1 MKLPKALWLPAAI
14 LVAAVALQAS
24 PLNKDLFLGFN
35 RLAMVLPDA
44 LWSCWTILGDTWM
57 VLAVLALCLW
67 WQPQALLG
75 FALAVPLGGAVS
87 RLTKVMTQ
95 IPRPAG
101 AMEPSQFHIVGPV
114 LEFHSFPS
122 GHWLHP
128 FAQEK
133 MHALGCR
140 PI

>member
-1 MKLPKALWLPAAI
+1 MKLTKALWLPAAM

-24 PLNKDLFLGFN
+24 PLNKVFFLSLN
-35 RLAMVLPDA
+35 TWATVLPDE

-57 VLAVLALCLW
+57 VLTVLALCLW

-95 IPRPAG
+95 MPRPAG
-101 AMEPSQFHIVGPV
+101 VMDPTQFHIAM
-114 LEFHSFPS
+114 SKS
-122 GHWLHP
+122 S
-128 FAQEK
+128 
-133 MHALGCR
+133 
-140 PI
+140 